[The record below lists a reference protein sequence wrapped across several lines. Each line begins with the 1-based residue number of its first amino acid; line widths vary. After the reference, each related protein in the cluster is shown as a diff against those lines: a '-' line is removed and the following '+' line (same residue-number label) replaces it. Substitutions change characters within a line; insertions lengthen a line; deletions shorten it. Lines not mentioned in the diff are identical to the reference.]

1 MAQETFPI
9 TGQPMSNA
17 QWAELAGQ
25 FTAPGVAAEFGA
37 ATSLLP
43 FRTAAGLF
51 LPAGEAVTTQGAYYR
66 NTDTVTV
73 VVPQNATG
81 TVRNDLLVLRHDF
94 AVAPEARLT
103 YLVGGAV
110 GPSSTVATDVPLGRC
125 LVPSGSNVPLTV
137 ADARTYTSLGV
148 IPCRTVADIHTRQ
161 LVPGRIAFEFLTGLL
176 RLWNGNLWVNVVL
189 SAPAG
194 AYNAQWVS
202 STGSTSV
209 GAGGEIG
216 GDYTRLGNVIH
227 WTFNLLLGG
236 QGMTGGPP
244 TPFWR
249 FTLPV
254 PARLPNARQNIVG
267 TGQIRKNGVWR
278 ACAAHRHGGIA
289 DSFIVVLDNA
299 TEEITGA
306 YPGPWVQGDEIRLNG
321 TYVAA

>member
-17 QWAELAGQ
+17 QWAELAGK
-25 FTAPGVAAEFGA
+25 FTTPGVAAEYGA
-37 ATSLLP
+37 DPQLLP
-43 FRTAAGLF
+43 YRTAAGLF
-51 LPAGEAVTTQGAYYR
+51 LPPGEAFTTQGAYYR
-66 NTDTVTV
+66 NTDTVTITV
-73 VVPQNATG
+73 APNATNAA
-81 TVRNDLLVLRHDF
+81 RNDLLVLRHDF
-94 AVAPEARLT
+94 AVAPEARLV
-103 YLVGGAV
+103 YLVGG
-110 GPSSTVATDVPLGRC
+110 GTSPSPTTATDVPLGRC
-125 LVPSGSNVPLTV
+125 LVPSGSSVPLTV
-137 ADARTYTSLGV
+137 EDARTYTSLGV
-148 IPCRTVADIHTRQ
+148 IPCRTVADIHNRQ
-161 LVPGRIAFEFLTGLL
+161 LVPGRLAAESATGLL
-176 RLWNGNLWVNVVL
+176 RQWNGTLWVNVVL
-189 SAPAG
+189 STPAG
-194 AYNAQWVS
+194 SYNPAWVS

-209 GAGGEIG
+209 GAGGEIA
-216 GDYTRLGNVIH
+216 GDYTRLGNVIF

-249 FTLPV
+249 FTLPA
-254 PARLPNARQNIVG
+254 PARLPNPRQNLIG
-267 TGQIRKNGVWR
+267 LGQIKKNGVWR